1 MYYFISDSIF
11 FYFSNFFSIRDPIRD
26 PIRSL
31 IHDPVRKLIRDPIR
45 DLIREPVRDPIQ
57 FAQKE
62 PLLAHEISKR
72 EYICTVALTSS
83 YCRYVF

>member
-11 FYFSNFFSIRDPIRD
+11 FYFSNFFSIRDPIR
-26 PIRSL
+26 SL
-31 IHDPVRKLIRDPIR
+31 IRDPVRKLIRDPIRDPIR
-45 DLIREPVRDPIQ
+45 DLIREPVRGPIQ

-72 EYICTVALTSS
+72 EYICTVALTS
-83 YCRYVF
+83 F